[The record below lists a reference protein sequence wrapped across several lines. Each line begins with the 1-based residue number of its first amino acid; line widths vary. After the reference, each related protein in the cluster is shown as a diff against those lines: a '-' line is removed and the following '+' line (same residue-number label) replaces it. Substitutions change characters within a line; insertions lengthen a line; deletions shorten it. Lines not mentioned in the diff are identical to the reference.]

1 MNSESQTVVVL
12 GASSKRKRY
21 SNMAVRRLVEKGHRV
36 IPVHLTWKQIEGLT
50 VLPSLGDIKETV
62 NTLSVYLAPVNS
74 EKLIDAIVDLRPE
87 RVILN
92 PGAECGKL
100 ENSLHDNRIPFL
112 KACTLVLLRTGQF

>member
-1 MNSESQTVVVL
+1 
-12 GASSKRKRY
+12 
-21 SNMAVRRLVEKGHRV
+21 MAVRRLVEKGHRV